1 MLPGVDFG
9 FEKEE
14 LFFRIAF
21 VDFDGEKVMKMYQK
35 SQEITLDFLK
45 QYTPNII
52 EGVEKIKKFIADLT
66 D

>member
-1 MLPGVDFG
+1 
-9 FEKEE
+9 
-14 LFFRIAF
+14 
-21 VDFDGEKVMKMYQK
+21 MKMYQK